1 MSRDAPGMS
10 TAVTQGPEL
19 RAAYAA
25 CRRMQRRHDP
35 TYYWATQRLPREIR
49 PAVHALYGFVRGAD
63 ELVDGPHRPAR
74 PVERRAALDA
84 WEQELERGLDSGRS
98 AHPVIAALVDAGR
111 RHDLPLRELR
121 VYMASMRVDCGPVR
135 IETREE
141 LDRYMRGSAGAVG
154 LIMAPLLGAPERS
167 HDSFARLGTAFQL
180 TNFVRDVREDYALDR
195 LYLPREE
202 LERFGAREEEIAT
215 GRPTGA
221 FRAALA
227 SEVSRARR
235 LFAETAPAVAAAPAR
250 IRPAMRLAR
259 SVYLR
264 TLGRIEANGFDVLGR
279 PSGLRPWEFGAAAM
293 RSLGGQP

>member
-1 MSRDAPGMS
+1 MLIETPDR
-10 TAVTQGPEL
+10 EL

-35 TYYWATQRLPREIR
+35 TYYWATQRLPRDVR

-63 ELVDGPHRPAR
+63 ELVDGPRRAAEPDA
-74 PVERRAALDA
+74 RRAALDS
-84 WEQELERGLDSGRS
+84 WEQELERGLDTGRS
-98 AHPVIAALVDAGR
+98 EHPVIAALVDAGR
-111 RHDLPLRELR
+111 RHRLPLLELR

-154 LIMAPLLGAPERS
+154 LIMAPLLGIPADS
-167 HDSFARLGTAFQL
+167 HQAFARLGTAFQL

-202 LERFGAREEEIAT
+202 LERFGVREEEIAT
-215 GRPTGA
+215 GRATAA

-227 SEVSRARR
+227 AEVARARR
-235 LFAETAPAVAAAPAR
+235 LFAETAPAVAAAPDR
-250 IRPAMRLAR
+250 VRPGMRLAR
-259 SVYLR
+259 SVYVR
-264 TLGRIEANGFDVLGR
+264 TLARIEAIGFDVLGR
-279 PSGLRPWEFGAAAM
+279 RAGLGPWELGLAAVN
-293 RSLGGQP
+293 SLGGRG